1 MLDKAFA
8 TGFYWIVCDESTYAT
23 DNTQLLIF
31 FEALMITFAL
41 WQSTPM
47 CKAIFEALSNAIDK
61 MGPRWDWL
69 CAVTMD
75 RAPATGECKDRGIQR
90 NG

>member
-1 MLDKAFA
+1 
-8 TGFYWIVCDESTYAT
+8 
-23 DNTQLLIF
+23 
-31 FEALMITFAL
+31 
-41 WQSTPM
+41 M